1 MRNAFTL
8 IELLVV
14 LIIIG
19 IAASV
24 ALPNFSGRLEQFR
37 AQEAE
42 TTLLL
47 INNAQKRYKM
57 VNGGYFTCSPACDIS
72 AINDNLTLDIQ
83 GDYYFNYSIAAW
95 GTANEG
101 FKATATRK
109 DGACADKNMSSTY
122 LNNTIDKECP
132 QW

>member
-1 MRNAFTL
+1 MRKAFTL
-8 IELLVV
+8 IEFLVV

-37 AQEAE
+37 AQESEA
-42 TTLLL
+42 TLLL

-57 VNGGYFTCSPACDIS
+57 VNGRYFTCAPNCDVQS
-72 AINDNLTLDIQ
+72 INENLTLDIQ

-95 GTANEG
+95 GSSNEG
-101 FKATATRK
+101 FQATATRK
-109 DGACADKNMSSTY
+109 DGTCADKHMSSTY
-122 LNNTIDKECP
+122 LNNTISKECA